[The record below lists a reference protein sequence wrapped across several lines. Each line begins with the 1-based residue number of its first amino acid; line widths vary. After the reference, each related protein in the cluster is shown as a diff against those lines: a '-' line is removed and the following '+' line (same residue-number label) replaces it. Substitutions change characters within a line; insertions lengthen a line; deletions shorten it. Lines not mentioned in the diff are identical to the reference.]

1 MQKFAL
7 STSRARFAYTLST
20 PMYTPPPPTVPLRH
34 SLLVTPNSEGLCCA
48 PFLASSFCLQI
59 VD

>member
-20 PMYTPPPPTVPLRH
+20 PMYTPPPALCHYGTLCSSRPTVKAF
-34 SLLVTPNSEGLCCA
+34 VA
-48 PFLASSFCLQI
+48 PPF
-59 VD
+59 